1 MQKNIFMFWRNC
13 QFGDEQEEHQG
24 AIVAITI
31 IAITDRGSVTLDCDK
46 SDGGQKREWRPS
58 RFQAD
63 SQLSASKGQVETR
76 WSPKLLNHV
85 IRSEGSLFQSTAT
98 SVKATSSQ
106 GGKSTTSAFRRK
118 KESKAESSS
127 QPSEAAPAKP
137 ARSNPALASSWNRP
151 RAKDLGMPGRVG
163 WSGKKVEAH
172 NKFGRLR
179 QKWENSWKKNFIWNT
194 RHAWLVDIRLEW
206 SKGYSS

>member
-1 MQKNIFMFWRNC
+1 MIWSKTLQSTNVIYNDRWSCRKTFSC
-13 QFGDEQEEHQG
+13 FGEIVNLEMSKKSIKEQLLCLLT
-24 AIVAITI
+24 V

-137 ARSNPALASSWNRP
+137 ARSNPALASKLEFGGEWR
-151 RAKDLGMPGRVG
+151 RVLQQPVQLQ
-163 WSGKKVEAH
+163 KKPT
-172 NKFGRLR
+172 
-179 QKWENSWKKNFIWNT
+179 W
-194 RHAWLVDIRLEW
+194 D
-206 SKGYSS
+206 YSSIEAV